1 MELQKFVIIKTI
13 FILLL
18 PDRVMSNNRIDELIL
33 LTAPKSNAK
42 FNNTKSL
49 KMYKYNKLE
58 IG

>member
-13 FILLL
+13 FILL

-49 KMYKYNKLE
+49 KVYKYNKLE